1 MKNFSSLKLVGDA
14 AVFRRSLS
22 KVVRAFR
29 GNDRV
34 SPATQNS
41 PLKRFF
47 AGLIAAVA
55 LLTLGVEP
63 IESAAPPAGTSIGN
77 QASATYTDSSNTPRT
92 ATSNVAITIVQQVS
106 SFTLTADG
114 SRFAAPGGQ
123 VVFPHTLNNTGNGN
137 DTFTLSAANAGSG
150 DDIDLTSVA
159 LYADANGDGVPDNST
174 AITSSGQLP
183 AGTIFNFVAVG
194 IVGGAAT
201 SGEIAKMIVTATGTA
216 TASPAAAASN
226 TNTTTVTTSNAVV
239 NVTKSLSANS
249 GVAGSGPHTVTISYN
264 NTGNNTATN
273 LSLRDA
279 LPAGMVYVT
288 NSARWSVTGS
298 GTALTDADNSDAQG
312 TAPDQVTYDYD
323 VTVAGRVT
331 AVIKRVQP
339 GQSGTLTFQIT
350 ILTNQPSGAINN
362 TATFAYDPGYGVTN
376 GPYSANTVTFQVT
389 QGAGV
394 SMSGDTRASAS
405 QGSTVL
411 FTNTVVNTGNG
422 SDTFDITVTN
432 STFPSGSTFTLY
444 QNDGNTPLVDSTGNG
459 IPDTG
464 PLATNVSYK
473 VILKVVLPTGV
484 SGGGAYTAQKTARS
498 KFDTSVSASAN
509 DVLTTITGS
518 TVDIGNGASGGAGA
532 GPEVSA
538 VVVNTANPGT
548 TTRFTLH
555 VTNTSSTADTY
566 NLAAST
572 DSAFASL
579 TLPTGWT
586 VVFRDTSE
594 AVVAATGVLIAGTN
608 KTIYADVSIPST
620 NAPGTNHIYFRA
632 LSPTTG
638 ASDRLH
644 DAVSV
649 NTVRTLTISPNN
661 NGQISAAGSVV
672 FSHVV
677 NNSGNVLEGD
687 GTVSSV
693 TIASANNQSGWSSV
707 VYYDVNGNG
716 IVDGSDTVVTNLSFT
731 SASGAGLAP
740 GENVRLLV
748 KVFAPPG
755 APVGA
760 INATTITLTTANGTY
775 TTTVPSVATAT
786 DNTTVIAGDVVL
798 LKEQA
803 LDADLNGTADT
814 AYSTADITTG
824 ATPGKSI
831 RYRITVTNNGTAPA
845 TSVKVYDTTPAYTVY
860 TTTGPAATTVGS
872 VTTAPA
878 NSAAG
883 ALEFNIGTLNPGQ
896 SAVVTFGVTINQ

>member
-1 MKNFSSLKLVGDA
+1 MKMFSSFKNFGTAVQARRSVSRIVR
-14 AVFRRSLS
+14 VFRQDHHASATASSSRIGMLL
-22 KVVRAFR
+22 R
-29 GNDRV
+29 G
-34 SPATQNS
+34 A
-41 PLKRFF
+41 LY
-47 AGLIAAVA
+47 AGAV
-55 LLTLGVEP
+55 LLLGVAP
-63 IESAAPPAGTSIGN
+63 IESAAPPAGASIGN
-77 QASATYTDSSNTPRT
+77 QASATYTDSSNTERT

-123 VVFPHTLNNTGNGN
+123 VVFPHTLINTGNGN
-137 DTFTLSAANAGSG
+137 DTFTLSGANASSG
-150 DDIDLTSVA
+150 DDIDLSSVA
-159 LYADANGDGVPDNST
+159 LYADANGDGVPDNVT
-174 AITSSGQLP
+174 AITSSGQLI
-183 AGTIFNFVAVG
+183 AGATLNFVAVG
-194 IVGGAAT
+194 IVSGAAT
-201 SGEIAKMIVTATGTA
+201 SGETAKMIVTASGTA
-216 TASPAAAASN
+216 TAAPAAAASN

-264 NTGNNTATN
+264 NNGNNTATN
-273 LSLRDA
+273 LSLRDV

-312 TAPDQVTYDYD
+312 TSPDQVTYDYAI
-323 VTVAGRVT
+323 TVAGRVT

-339 GQSGTLTFQIT
+339 GQSGTLTFQVT

-362 TATFAYDPGYGVTN
+362 TATFTYDPGYGVTN
-376 GPYSANTVTFQVT
+376 GPFNANTVTFLVT

-394 SMSGDTRASAS
+394 SLTGDTRASAT

-411 FTNTVVNTGNG
+411 FTNTVLNTGNG

-432 STFPSGSTFTLY
+432 STFPAGSTFTLY
-444 QNDGNTPLVDSTGNG
+444 QNDGNTPLVDSNGNG

-464 PLATNVSYK
+464 PIATNATYK

-498 KFDTSVSASAN
+498 RFDASVSASAN

-518 TVDIGNGASGGAGA
+518 TVDLSNGGAGGAGA
-532 GPEVSA
+532 GPESSA

-548 TTRFTLH
+548 TTRFTLY
-555 VTNTSSTADTY
+555 VTNTSSIADSY

-572 DSAFASL
+572 DSTFGSI

-586 VVFRDTSE
+586 VVFRDASE
-594 AVVAATGVLIAGTN
+594 AVVASTGVLIAGTN
-608 KTIYADVSIPST
+608 KAIYADVSIPST

-632 LSPTTG
+632 LSPTTAAG
-638 ASDRLH
+638 DRLR

-649 NTVRTLTISPNN
+649 NTIRSVTVTPNN
-661 NGQISAAGSVV
+661 NGQISAGSSVV

-677 NNSGNVLEGD
+677 QNNGNVLEGD
-687 GTVSSV
+687 GTVSGV
-693 TIASANNQSGWSSV
+693 ILGAANNQSGWSAV
-707 VYYDVNGNG
+707 VYYDANGNG
-716 IVDGSDTVVTNLSFT
+716 IVDGGDTVVTNLSFT
-731 SASGAGLAP
+731 SAGGAGLSA
-740 GENVRLLV
+740 GESVRLLV

-755 APVGA
+755 AAVGT
-760 INATTITLTTANGTY
+760 INVTTITLTTANGTY
-775 TTTVPSVATAT
+775 TTTVPGVSTAT
-786 DNTTVIAGDVVL
+786 DNATVIAGDVIL

-803 LDADLNGTADT
+803 LDADLNGTPDT

-824 ATPGKSI
+824 AMPGKSI
-831 RYRITVTNNGTAPA
+831 RYRITVTNNGSAPA

-860 TTTGPAATTVGS
+860 TTTVPAATTVGS
-872 VTTAPA
+872 VTTTPA
-878 NSAAG
+878 NAAAG

-896 SAVVTFGVTINQ
+896 SAVVTFGVIINQ

>member
-1 MKNFSSLKLVGDA
+1 MKLFSSPKFAGGA
-14 AVFRRSLS
+14 ALLRRSLQ
-22 KVVRAFR
+22 KVQRAFHGR
-29 GNDRV
+29 DEV
-34 SPATQNS
+34 VAT
-41 PLKRFF
+41 RRHEVI
-47 AGLIAAVA
+47 GLALRAVITTGA
-55 LLTLGVEP
+55 VLALGVAP

-77 QASATYTDSSNTPRT
+77 QASATYTDSSNTERT
-92 ATSNVAITIVQQVS
+92 ATSNVAITIVQQVG

-114 SRFAAPGGQ
+114 SRYAAPGGQ
-123 VVFPHTLNNTGNGN
+123 VVFPHTLINTGNGN
-137 DTFTLSAANAGSG
+137 DTFTLSAANASSG

-183 AGTIFNFVAVG
+183 AGTTFNFVAVG
-194 IVGGAAT
+194 IAGGAAL
-201 SGEIAKMIVTATGTA
+201 SGEIAKMIVTASGTA

-249 GVAGSGPHTVTISYN
+249 GAAGSGPHTVTISYN

-273 LSLRDA
+273 LMLRDA

-312 TAPDQVTYDYD
+312 TSPDQVTYDYGI
-323 VTVAGRVT
+323 TVAGRVT

-339 GQSGTLTFQIT
+339 GQSGTLTFQVT
-350 ILTNQPSGAINN
+350 ILTNQPSGTIYN
-362 TATFAYDPGYGVTN
+362 TATFLYDAGTGVTN
-376 GPYSANTVTFQVT
+376 GPFNANTVQFNVT

-394 SMSGDTRASAS
+394 SLTGDTRGSAT

-411 FTNTVVNTGNG
+411 FTNLVQNTGNG
-422 SDTFDITVTN
+422 IDTFDITVTN
-432 STFPSGSTFTLY
+432 STFPAGSTFTLY
-444 QNDGNTPLVDSTGNG
+444 QNDGNTPLADSTGNG

-464 PLATNVSYK
+464 PIATNATYK

-498 KFDTSVSASAN
+498 KFNATVSASAN

-518 TVDIGNGASGGAGA
+518 TVDLSNGGSGGAGA
-532 GPEVSA
+532 GPEASA
-538 VVVNTANPGT
+538 VVVNTANPGA
-548 TTRFTLH
+548 TTRFTLF
-555 VTNTSSTADTY
+555 VTNTSGIADSY

-572 DSAFASL
+572 DSSFGSI

-586 VVFRDTSE
+586 VVFRDASE
-594 AVVAATGVLIAGTN
+594 AVIASTGVLIAGTN

-632 LSPTTG
+632 LSPTTAAG
-638 ASDRLH
+638 DRLR

-649 NTVRTLTISPNN
+649 NTVRSLTIAPNN
-661 NGQISAAGSVV
+661 NGQISAGGSVV

-677 NNSGNVLEGD
+677 QNSGNVLEGD
-687 GTVSSV
+687 ATVSSI
-693 TIASANNQSGWSSV
+693 TLGTANNQSGWSSV
-707 VYYDVNGNG
+707 VYYDGNGNG
-716 IVDGSDTVVTNLSFT
+716 IVDGADTVVTNLSFT
-731 SASGAGLAP
+731 SAGGAGLSA
-740 GENVRLLV
+740 GESVRLLV
-748 KVFAPPG
+748 KVFAPSG
-755 APVGA
+755 AAVGT

-786 DNTTVIAGDVVL
+786 DTATVIAGDVVL

-803 LDADLNGTADT
+803 LDANLDGTADT
-814 AYSTADITTG
+814 SYSTADITTG
-824 ATPGKSI
+824 ALPGKSI
-831 RYRITVTNNGTAPA
+831 RYRITVTNNGSTPA
-845 TSVKVYDTTPAYTVY
+845 TAVKVFDSTPAYTVY
-860 TTTGPAATTVGS
+860 TATGPAATTVGT
-872 VTTAPA
+872 VTTVPA
-878 NSAAG
+878 DAATG

-896 SAVVTFGVTINQ
+896 SAVVTFGVIINQ